1 LRFLFSIL
9 ENDMNYS
16 SLIALVCLALTAELA
31 HADSCKPDCGRITG
45 IEHYTN
51 EGTGSGVGVVAGGV
65 AGALLGNQVGTG
77 STRTV
82 ATVGGAAGGAYL
94 GNMAEKKVKSKK
106 MSKVSV
112 KMDNGDT
119 RTFDLGGKT
128 QFANGDRV
136 QVQGGK
142 LNRYTGQ

>member
-1 LRFLFSIL
+1 MHLKFPTQ

-16 SLIALVCLALTAELA
+16 NLIALVCLALTAELA

-45 IEHYTN
+45 IEHYTK

-65 AGALLGNQVGTG
+65 AGALLGNQLGTG
-77 STRTV
+77 NTRTV

-94 GNMAEKKVKSKK
+94 GNMAEKKVKTKQ
-106 MSKVSV
+106 MTKVSV
-112 KMDNGDT
+112 KMDNGNT
-119 RTFDLGGKT
+119 RAFDFGGKT

-136 QVQGGK
+136 QVRNGK
-142 LNRYTGQ
+142 LNRYTGK

>member
-1 LRFLFSIL
+1 
-9 ENDMNYS
+9 MNYRR
-16 SLIALVCLALTAELA
+16 LIALVCLAVTAELA

-45 IEHYTN
+45 IEHYTK

-94 GNMAEKKVKSKK
+94 GNMAEKKVKTKK
-106 MSKVSV
+106 VSKVSV
-112 KMDNGDT
+112 KMDSGNT
-119 RTFDLGGKT
+119 RTFELGGNT

-136 QVQGGK
+136 HVQDGK
-142 LNRYTGQ
+142 LNRYTGN

>member
-1 LRFLFSIL
+1 MHLNLLTL
-9 ENDMNYS
+9 ENDMNCS
-16 SLIALVCLALTAELA
+16 RLIALVCLALTAQLA

-45 IEHYTN
+45 IEQYTK

-65 AGALLGNQVGTG
+65 AGALLGNQLGTG
-77 STRTV
+77 NTRTV

-94 GNMAEKKVKSKK
+94 GNMAEKKVKTKK
-106 MSKVSV
+106 MTKVSV

-119 RTFDLGGKT
+119 RTFDLGGTT

-136 QVQGGK
+136 QVQNGK
-142 LNRYTGQ
+142 LNRYTSQ

>member
-1 LRFLFSIL
+1 
-9 ENDMNYS
+9 MNYRR
-16 SLIALVCLALTAELA
+16 LIALVCLAVTAELA

-45 IEHYTN
+45 IEHYTK

-77 STRTV
+77 NTRTV

-94 GNMAEKKVKSKK
+94 GNMAEKKVKTKK
-106 MSKVSV
+106 VSKVSV
-112 KMDNGDT
+112 KMDSGNT
-119 RTFDLGGKT
+119 RTFELGGNT

-136 QVQGGK
+136 QVQDGK
-142 LNRYTGQ
+142 LNRYTGN

>member
-1 LRFLFSIL
+1 M
-9 ENDMNYS
+9 ENDMNYRR
-16 SLIALVCLALTAELA
+16 LIALVCLAVTAELA

-45 IEHYTN
+45 IEHYTK

-94 GNMAEKKVKSKK
+94 GNMAEKKVKTKK
-106 MSKVSV
+106 VSKVSV
-112 KMDNGDT
+112 KMDSGNT
-119 RTFDLGGKT
+119 RTFELGGNT

-136 QVQGGK
+136 QVQDGK
-142 LNRYTGQ
+142 LNRYTGN